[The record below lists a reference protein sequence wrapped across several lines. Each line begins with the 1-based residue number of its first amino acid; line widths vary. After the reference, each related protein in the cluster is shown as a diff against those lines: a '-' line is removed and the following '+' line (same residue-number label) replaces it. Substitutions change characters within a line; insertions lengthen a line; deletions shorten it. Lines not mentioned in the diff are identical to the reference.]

1 MEGGKGERTM
11 NRICSLAI
19 GTVLMFSLA
28 TAAPQI
34 AKTGTSAKG
43 DKPAVEAQLKLLMH
57 ALDLTGEQQT
67 RIEPVLEQLHEAT
80 IRLMHDGGLSREERL
95 RRVTPARY
103 QADGKIRA
111 VLSEGQKAKLDQ
123 FEQEP
128 HPEMHE
134 GLN

>member
-67 RIEPVLEQLHEAT
+67 RIERFLNNSMKPRSGSCMMA
-80 IRLMHDGGLSREERL
+80 
-95 RRVTPARY
+95 AC
-103 QADGKIRA
+103 RA
-111 VLSEGQKAKLDQ
+111 KSVSGA
-123 FEQEP
+123 
-128 HPEMHE
+128 
-134 GLN
+134 

>member
-1 MEGGKGERTM
+1 
-11 NRICSLAI
+11 
-19 GTVLMFSLA
+19 
-28 TAAPQI
+28 
-34 AKTGTSAKG
+34 
-43 DKPAVEAQLKLLMH
+43 VEAQLKLLMH
-57 ALDLTGEQQT
+57 ALDFTGEQQT